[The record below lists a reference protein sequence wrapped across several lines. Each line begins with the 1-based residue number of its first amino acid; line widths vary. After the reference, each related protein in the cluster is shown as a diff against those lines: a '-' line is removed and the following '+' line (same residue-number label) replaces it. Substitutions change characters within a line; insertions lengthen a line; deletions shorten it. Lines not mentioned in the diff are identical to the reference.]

1 LLALVALSGIPVGG
15 GRRLMVLRGPVVL
28 LDDRKEESER
38 DMMASRRTF
47 GIAEN
52 DIIGNVDE
60 SSSEVIVDVWHLGTL
75 IYKPYLC

>member
-1 LLALVALSGIPVGG
+1 
-15 GRRLMVLRGPVVL
+15 
-28 LDDRKEESER
+28 
-38 DMMASRRTF
+38 MASRRTF

>member
-1 LLALVALSGIPVGG
+1 
-15 GRRLMVLRGPVVL
+15 MVLRSPVVP

-75 IYKPYLC
+75 IYKPYLY